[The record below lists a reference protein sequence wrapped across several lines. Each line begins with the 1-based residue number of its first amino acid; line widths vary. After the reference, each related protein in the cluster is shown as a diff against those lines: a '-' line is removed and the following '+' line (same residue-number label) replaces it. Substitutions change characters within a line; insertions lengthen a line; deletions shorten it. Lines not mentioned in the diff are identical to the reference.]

1 MNGGDSQPQSSLSD
15 RIEAAKRQA
24 GITPAPEAPQADKAA
39 TSSPSVGKGMHL
51 GLELAV
57 STLVCT
63 FLGVALDKTFHT
75 APLFILLGLVLGMGA
90 GIWHMYRVALGID
103 AATVGI
109 KPVSTKVSA
118 TDSAA
123 SSASAPVTKE

>member
-1 MNGGDSQPQSSLSD
+1 MNGGNLEPQRPLSD

-24 GITPAPEAPQADKAA
+24 GLTPAPELHEGDKAA
-39 TSSPSVGKGMHL
+39 LSSPSVGKGMHL

-63 FLGVALDKTFHT
+63 FIGIMLDKTFHT

-109 KPVSTKVSA
+109 KPVGAKVSGS
-118 TDSAA
+118 DSAT
-123 SSASAPVTKE
+123 SAPVTKE